1 MLIYCKVSDMQ
12 YVRKRENGADSV
24 QPINVID
31 IRQDKY
37 DKQWISRVILW
48 RQVHFSKQ

>member
-1 MLIYCKVSDMQ
+1 MLEKERTVQI
-12 YVRKRENGADSV
+12 VRNLLMWSISGKTY
-24 QPINVID
+24 
-31 IRQDKY
+31 KY